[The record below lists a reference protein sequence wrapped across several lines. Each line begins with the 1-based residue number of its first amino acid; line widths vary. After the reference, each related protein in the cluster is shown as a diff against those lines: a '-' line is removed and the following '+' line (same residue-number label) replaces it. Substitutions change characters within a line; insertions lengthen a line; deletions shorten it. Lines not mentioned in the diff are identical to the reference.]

1 MKNTQLEEVREETVT
16 AVPEET
22 KKKKWKPGKKRR
34 WTRALALLVVA
45 ALAVVGISRLRQT
58 GAVPVSANYQVSA
71 VTRQDLSVMVSGSG
85 TLVPADSYQVST
97 LISGTIESAPFEE
110 DDLVEKG
117 KLLYTL
123 DSSDAQGSVER
134 AGITVEQAELGLRQA
149 MDALRPVVP
158 LTGTISE
165 VMVHNGDS
173 VTAGTALAKIVASTE
188 LSIDFLFINVDP
200 SQFYVGQPATVFAGS
215 FEEPVQGTV
224 SAVSD
229 STAVTSNGKKG
240 STVRVK
246 LSNPGVLSDSIK
258 ASAVVGSYSSY
269 GQSSVN
275 LADSAVVYASGSGT
289 VSGFEKLVGST
300 VEKGEVLC
308 TVDSESIQDQI
319 AGAELSLRS
328 ARLSAGSASESL
340 DDYRIESPIS
350 GTVIEKNF
358 KAGDKV
364 DGASSGTLAV
374 IYDLSYLKVEMDV
387 NELDIGKV
395 AAGQTVK
402 ITAAALPGEEF
413 EGVVE
418 RVSINGSTTNGFTT
432 YPVTIVIRDYGGLKP
447 GMNVSADI
455 LCQTAEN
462 ALCVPVA
469 AVSRGNIVLVP
480 GEGAMSEDGGSVADP
495 EKLEERTV
503 TLGFNDEEYIE
514 ITSGLAE
521 GDVVLIRAQ
530 DSGMG
535 G

>member
-1 MKNTQLEEVREETVT
+1 MKTKQMEVVQEGAAAVSSAQTQE
-16 AVPEET
+16 
-22 KKKKWKPGKKRR
+22 KKWKPAKKRR
-34 WTRALALLVVA
+34 WVRPLALVIVA
-45 ALAVVGISRLRQT
+45 ALAAAGVSRLRQQ
-58 GAVPVSANYQVSA
+58 GAAPAGASYQLSS
-71 VTRQDLSVMVSGSG
+71 VTRQALSVTVSGSG
-85 TLVPADSYQVST
+85 TLVPADSYNVST

-117 KLLYTL
+117 MLLYTL

-134 AGITVEQAELGLRQA
+134 AGITVEQAELGYRQA
-149 MDALRPVVP
+149 LEALHPAVP
-158 LTGTISE
+158 LSGTISE

-173 VTAGTALAKIVASTE
+173 VAAGTALAKIVASTE
-188 LSIDFLFINVDP
+188 LSIDFLFINADP
-200 SQFYVGQPATVFAGS
+200 SQFYVGQPATIFAGN

-229 STAVTSNGKKG
+229 SSAIMSNSKKG

-246 LSNPGVLSDSIK
+246 VTNPGVLSDALR
-258 ASAVVGSYSSY
+258 ASAVIGSYTSY
-269 GQSSVN
+269 GQATVSM
-275 LADSAVVYASGSGT
+275 ADSAVVYAGGSGT
-289 VSGFEKLVGST
+289 ISNFEKLVGST
-300 VEKGEVLC
+300 VEKGEILC
-308 TVDSESIQDQI
+308 TVDSDSIRDQI
-319 AGAELSLRS
+319 ANAELGLRS
-328 ARLSAGSASESL
+328 ARLSAGSAANSL
-340 DDYRIESPIS
+340 NDYRIESPIS

-374 IYDLSYLKVEMDV
+374 IYDLSYLKVEMNV

-395 AAGQTVK
+395 AAGQPVK
-402 ITAAALPGEEF
+402 IAAAALPGEEF

-455 LCQTAEN
+455 LCQTVDN

-469 AVSRGNIVLVP
+469 AVDRGNVVLVP
-480 GEGAMSEDGGSVADP
+480 GEGAMSEDGSSVADP
-495 EKLEERTV
+495 EKVEERAV
-503 TLGFNDEEYIE
+503 TLGFNDEDYIE

-530 DSGMG
+530 DAGMG